1 MFKSQET
8 KNFALIT
15 AFIIVIVFLKSRRKG
30 HYNILKA
37 KEKISKQR
45 LIILLSIILA
55 IPVAWIL
62 IIRLEGGKPL
72 IKLELLSEA
81 IGASQE
87 LSISVTDIKSGLRRV
102 WIGLLQNGRETV
114 LLEKDF
120 PAKGLI
126 VGGSKYEE
134 SFKVKI
140 DPEKR
145 GIKDG
150 EAILRIVT
158 SDFSWRQW
166 FKGNRTY
173 LEKNIIIDT
182 KPPEIDIISR
192 FHNISQGGACLIIY
206 KLSEQCHRSGVYVE
220 ENFFPGHSGHFQ
232 DKNILMAFF
241 ALNHKQDP
249 GTKIFVKAIDR
260 AGNTSKAGFNYN
272 IKRKVFKKDII
283 NISDRFLNWKMPEFD
298 IYIPQD
304 PKLTIKDKFL
314 KVNQDIRKDS
324 SNKVI
329 EITENTDKVLYWS
342 GVFLRLPKSANEAGF
357 ADNRTYKYKNKIID
371 RQVHLGIDLASI
383 AHSPVPAANKGK
395 VVFAGSIG
403 IYGKTIIIDHGFGL
417 HSMYAH
423 LSSYNVKEKQIV
435 SKGEIIGHTGI
446 TGLAGGDHLHF
457 SMLIH
462 NTFVNPIEW
471 WDKAWIKNNISS
483 KIDYASEY

>member
-1 MFKSQET
+1 MKT
-8 KNFALIT
+8 
-15 AFIIVIVFLKSRRKG
+15 
-30 HYNILKA
+30 
-37 KEKISKQR
+37 KEKKSKHR
-45 LIILLSIILA
+45 LIILLCIILA

-62 IIRLEGGKPL
+62 ITRLEGGKPC
-72 IKLELLSEA
+72 IKLDLPSQT
-81 IGASQE
+81 IGTSQD

-102 WIGLLQNGRETV
+102 WIGLLQNGRETI

-126 VGGSKYEE
+126 VGGSEYEK

-150 EAILRIVT
+150 KAILRIVAY
-158 SDFSWRQW
+158 DFSWRQW
-166 FKGNRTY
+166 FKGNKTY

-192 FHNISQGGACLIIY
+192 FHNINQGGACLLIY

-241 ALNHKQDP
+241 ALNYNQEP
-249 GTKIFVKAIDR
+249 GTKIFIKAIDR

-272 IKRKVFKKDII
+272 IKRKVFKKDVI
-283 NISDRFLNWKMPEFD
+283 NISDGFLNWKMPEFD
-298 IYIPQD
+298 IHIPQRSE
-304 PKLTIKDKFL
+304 LTLKEKFI
-314 KVNQDIRKDS
+314 KVNRDLRENS

-329 EITENTDKVLYWS
+329 ELAENTDKILYWD
-342 GVFLRLPKSANEAGF
+342 GVFLRLPKSANKAGF
-357 ADNRTYKYKNKIID
+357 ADSRVYKYKNKIID
-371 RQVHLGIDLASI
+371 RQIHLGIDLASI
-383 AHSPVPAANKGK
+383 THSPIPAANKGK

-403 IYGKTIIIDHGFGL
+403 IYGKTVIIDHGFGL
-417 HSMYAH
+417 QSMYAH
-423 LSSYNVKEKQIV
+423 LSSYNVEEKQMV

-446 TGLAGGDHLHF
+446 TGLAGGDHLHY
-457 SMLIH
+457 SILIH

-471 WDKAWIKNNISS
+471 WDKTWIKNNISS
-483 KIDYASEY
+483 KINNAKKD